1 MKRLHYTYIY
11 SFIAAIA
18 LILNGCSSQ
27 KSVTKPSGRNEPKI
41 SQIEH
46 PVSTTSAKKSEL
58 VKEARK
64 WIGTKYQYGGHTRS
78 GTDCSG
84 LVMELFLK
92 VYDLK
97 LPRSSAQQREYS
109 LGIDKKELTPGD
121 LVFFATGSDR
131 ARVSHV
137 GLYVGDGK
145 MIHAS
150 TSRGVIESGLSEAYY
165 ANHYHSSGRILASS
179 KEKSKKPKPEPKPEP
194 KQKQEQKQKSDDDAK
209 AAAKQEQQRAALMQQ
224 MNIEL
229 EQKIDSVYVNDPE
242 IFD

>member
-46 PVSTTSAKKSEL
+46 PVATTSAQKSEL

-64 WIGTKYQYGGHTRS
+64 WIGTKYQYGGHTKS

-109 LGIDKKELTPGD
+109 IGIDQKELTPGD

-137 GLYVGDGK
+137 GLYVGNGK

-150 TSRGVIESGLSEAYY
+150 TSRGVIESGLNEAYY
-165 ANHYHSSGRILASS
+165 ANHYHSSGRVLAGT
-179 KEKSKKPKPEPKPEP
+179 KEKAKKQKPEPKRPEPKPEKKP
-194 KQKQEQKQKSDDDAK
+194 EKKSDEFN
-209 AAAKQEQQRAALMQQ
+209 AATKQEQQRAALIQQ